1 MLADEPSLPDDVL
14 LALRQSKREEA
25 IELLQVRH
33 GISAEEAEEKVNRY
47 LEENPPVPLRGPGV
61 VIRSKLNALI
71 WLGLILIMA
80 LVYLLLVG

>member
-1 MLADEPSLPDDVL
+1 M
-14 LALRQSKREEA
+14 
-25 IELLQVRH
+25 
-33 GISAEEAEEKVNRY
+33 G
-47 LEENPPVPLRGPGV
+47 NPPVPVRGPGV